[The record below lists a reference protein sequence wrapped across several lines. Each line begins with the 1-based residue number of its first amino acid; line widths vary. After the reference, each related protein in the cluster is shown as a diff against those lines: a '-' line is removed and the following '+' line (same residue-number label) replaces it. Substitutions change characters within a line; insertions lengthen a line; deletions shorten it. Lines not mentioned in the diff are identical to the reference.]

1 MPFHLSKILNNLKNH
16 LFILSMLNKIFIG
29 IGIAIAIVATLYV
42 YSSSGVDNQVSNE
55 STSEI
60 ITESE
65 TIEEPVTEPT
75 PTGRDITIELK
86 ESLGI
91 KTTP

>member
-1 MPFHLSKILNNLKNH
+1 
-16 LFILSMLNKIFIG
+16 MLNKILIG
-29 IGIAIAIVATLYV
+29 IVIAIAIVATLYV

-86 ESLGI
+86 ESIGM

>member
-1 MPFHLSKILNNLKNH
+1 
-16 LFILSMLNKIFIG
+16 MLNKILIG
-29 IGIAIAIVATLYV
+29 IVIAIAIVATLYV

-65 TIEEPVTEPT
+65 TIEEPIIEPKS
-75 PTGRDITIELK
+75 TGRDITIELK
-86 ESLGI
+86 ESIGI
-91 KTTP
+91 VTTP